1 MADESA
7 AAPPERELAAPSK
20 AASPSSKLAK
30 MAAFSL
36 CLAGF
41 VLAVPFILIVLTR
54 TTPPPP
60 VRTYHI
66 AVEEV
71 AWRYAPSVRQRRAP
85 QTRAPPCRRATR
97 ARARARAR
105 APAFTPPPPPH
116 PQPPQGAD
124 NCTGV
129 PAALSEHA
137 ATFILADP
145 AAGLIGDTYW
155 RRRYVSYEPDG
166 AFATPRADD
175 AWSHA
180 GVQGPSLRVA
190 VGDVLRVRLLNKARF
205 PASLC
210 VPRAAAPRPP
220 AARAAQP

>member
-1 MADESA
+1 MALRAVGA
-7 AAPPERELAAPSK
+7 AAARAAD
-20 AASPSSKLAK
+20 
-30 MAAFSL
+30 
-36 CLAGF
+36 
-41 VLAVPFILIVLTR
+41 
-54 TTPPPP
+54 
-60 VRTYHI
+60 
-66 AVEEV
+66 
-71 AWRYAPSVRQRRAP
+71 
-85 QTRAPPCRRATR
+85 
-97 ARARARAR
+97 ARARRRSAKRVAR
-105 APAFTPPPPPH
+105 APARTRVYPPPP

-220 AARAAQP
+220 AARAA